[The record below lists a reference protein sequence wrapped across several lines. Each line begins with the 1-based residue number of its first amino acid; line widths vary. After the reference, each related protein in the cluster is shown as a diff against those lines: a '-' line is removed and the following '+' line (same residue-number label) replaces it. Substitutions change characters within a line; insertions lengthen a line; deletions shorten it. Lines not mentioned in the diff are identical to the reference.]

1 MTVRSYRRPGR
12 PHGPSRGRSERPW
25 DPTHLTTRA
34 RRALHY
40 VAANPGLP
48 RWRIAEHLG
57 IGLSRLSILTCCA
70 LGRAYLDT
78 LCHLPPDA
86 HADYRN
92 IADPAPGAPVQG
104 QGAEPL
110 PPQLSFS
117 PVRETLGP
125 AETVLAELGYIP
137 KKRQD

>member
-1 MTVRSYRRPGR
+1 MTERSYRRLGR
-12 PHGPSRGRSERPW
+12 PPGPSEGRSERSW
-25 DPTHLTTRA
+25 DPMHLTTRD

-70 LGRAYLDT
+70 LGRAYLET
-78 LCHLPPDA
+78 LRHLPPEA
-86 HADYRN
+86 HADYRI
-92 IADPAPGAPVQG
+92 IADPAPGEPVPG
-104 QGAEPL
+104 QAADPPL
-110 PPQLSFS
+110 PQLSFS
-117 PVRETLGP
+117 PVHETLGP
-125 AETVLAELGYIP
+125 AESVLAELGFIP